1 VEHRTIELDP
11 QVARQM
17 PNGSR
22 LRNFVS
28 IVRTDPFRPLSNV
41 IMGALDALTAMST
54 QALNIPVMQAGLK
67 SILLNNAG
75 LWEALR
81 RANVETVGSGLE
93 SDPS

>member
-1 VEHRTIELDP
+1 
-11 QVARQM
+11 
-17 PNGSR
+17 
-22 LRNFVS
+22 
-28 IVRTDPFRPLSNV
+28 
-41 IMGALDALTAMST
+41 MGALDALTAMST